1 MRLTPLSLKNTRAF
15 SLIELVITIVV
26 VSIIA
31 VPLALFIFENIENVF
46 KSEDLTLALDLAR
59 LEMETVN
66 NLAYTSI
73 NSASYSNYQGY
84 AYDVTRTM
92 TYAYGTALTPE
103 SVKKIVVEVK
113 KSGSAAVL
121 VNLVTY
127 IAKNI
132 SYGI

>member
-1 MRLTPLSLKNTRAF
+1 
-15 SLIELVITIVV
+15 
-26 VSIIA
+26 
-31 VPLALFIFENIENVF
+31 
-46 KSEDLTLALDLAR
+46 
-59 LEMETVN
+59 
-66 NLAYTSI
+66 
-73 NSASYSNYQGY
+73 
-84 AYDVTRTM
+84 M